1 MDGKEMFGGLEEVRE
16 GSDYT
21 VCMYET
27 VTWHGK
33 AILKSSGLDESN
45 QYKDLMYYKKYSQY
59 VASRANSPKRYNK
72 KLQDM
77 KEKWGKHIDIKVSN
91 TWWIKGPER
100 DQGKQ

>member
-27 VTWHGK
+27 VTWHRK

-45 QYKDLMYYKKYSQY
+45 QYKDLMYYKNIHNMWL
-59 VASRANSPKRYNK
+59 AELIPPKGITKNFKIWKRN
-72 KLQDM
+72 
-77 KEKWGKHIDIKVSN
+77 EENI
-91 TWWIKGPER
+91 
-100 DQGKQ
+100 